1 MRRRSLWPVRNVS
14 RPSPSGGRERR
25 RPRTEAHPPARTNGR
40 TGRHWPCLTTH
51 RPLLCKLHP
60 RLDCFACAR
69 EAPSELYRRYPPAP
83 SPGGLMLQLPGLTV
97 PQDTLSHSG
106 ATVRPNRPS
115 AWLQLAELPPLPSS
129 SDEPLRT
136 STFAPSRCRCAR
148 ARQRLSRSCERRART
163 SLCLRYLR
171 DRLRLRGQSAS
182 GFSGELFPDAA
193 GLLSPRVHS
202 WCPPSFLSRPIARRA
217 RLLSVR
223 GSISCCSRR
232 TGAPHC
238 CSCPSKNK
246 HETLYLPP
254 EMRGQCASALNGRPA
269 YAPSFVCILG
279 NRWIELVVVGWVCVS
294 SRRMRSWWRLG

>member
-1 MRRRSLWPVRNVS
+1 MDCGGPHRVPIRRDSTDAAATAILEVPLRGRKGVPSVWAWLDSIPIPSRASSLDLSESNC
-14 RPSPSGGRERR
+14 
-25 RPRTEAHPPARTNGR
+25 EAHAIFNPWWDNLSNTC
-40 TGRHWPCLTTH
+40 HV
-51 RPLLCKLHP
+51 
-60 RLDCFACAR
+60 
-69 EAPSELYRRYPPAP
+69 
-83 SPGGLMLQLPGLTV
+83 LPKKK
-97 PQDTLSHSG
+97 S
-106 ATVRPNRPS
+106 
-115 AWLQLAELPPLPSS
+115 
-129 SDEPLRT
+129 
-136 STFAPSRCRCAR
+136 
-148 ARQRLSRSCERRART
+148 ART

-217 RLLSVR
+217 RLLSVS

-294 SRRMRSWWRLG
+294 SRRNFFYLFFLEKLQRVLIGYPSRG